1 MYSSLPILDQV
12 YRAGS
17 GRKNNDEEN
26 TNVSRPKWICPA
38 RTFSHHSWVL
48 HSNNTHIDIKTK
60 LRLTS
65 AWCRN
70 NNFSILALPFLAAMY
85 SGVPHSDTGST

>member
-1 MYSSLPILDQV
+1 
-12 YRAGS
+12 
-17 GRKNNDEEN
+17 
-26 TNVSRPKWICPA
+26 
-38 RTFSHHSWVL
+38 L